1 MRMKRDLTPV
11 RQSFVLVFHVFI
23 NEYKMNFFIFNHS
36 FIIYENET
44 DFMNTLYFLL
54 LILNFLFVWT
64 KNR

>member
-44 DFMNTLYFLL
+44 DFMITLYFF
-54 LILNFLFVWT
+54 IIDS
-64 KNR
+64 